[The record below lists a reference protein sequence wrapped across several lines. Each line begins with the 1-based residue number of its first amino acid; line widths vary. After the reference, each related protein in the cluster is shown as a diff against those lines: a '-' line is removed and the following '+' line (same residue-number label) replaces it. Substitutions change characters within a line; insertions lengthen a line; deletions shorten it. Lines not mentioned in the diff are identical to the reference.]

1 MTALTSNPLRATVR
15 GPWAGFVLRRTRR
28 LVVSLAALVTAAFAM
43 IHLFPGDPVRAA
55 LGPTADPALIEA
67 RRHSLGLDE
76 SLPKQFG
83 HFVGHLFQGRLGD
96 SIGAQMPVSE
106 IVAGRLPATL
116 QIAVPAFALILLIA
130 VPVGMTAAVLTKDG
144 RRRQGELAFTGIT
157 GLLGA
162 VPEFLLAVGLIAAFA
177 VMWPLFPV
185 ASRAGLDSYVLPILA
200 LAVVPAATLSRIVR
214 VETLRVLGEDYMRT
228 ARPRPRPHHRPRIGD
243 GAMSSLELRGITV
256 RYGRSTAVEAVD
268 LLVPDGSV
276 TGLVGGSGS
285 GKSTLGKAVV
295 GLAPVRS
302 GRVLVDGNDVVHR
315 RGRAPVQLVFQNP
328 YASLDP
334 RMTIG
339 ASVAEALPRTERPRG
354 TPARTRR
361 AARDAEVARCL
372 ELVGIDPARAA
383 LTPDALS
390 GGQRQRVALA
400 RALAARPGVLI
411 ADEITSALDVSVQG
425 AVLNLLRGLQRE
437 LGFAMLFISH
447 DLAVVRHLSD
457 QVAVMDGG
465 RLVERGPAERVLED
479 PEHPTTRDLIS
490 CVPTLALAEEAP

>member
-1 MTALTSNPLRATVR
+1 
-15 GPWAGFVLRRTRR
+15 
-28 LVVSLAALVTAAFAM
+28 
-43 IHLFPGDPVRAA
+43 
-55 LGPTADPALIEA
+55 
-67 RRHSLGLDE
+67 
-76 SLPKQFG
+76 
-83 HFVGHLFQGRLGD
+83 
-96 SIGAQMPVSE
+96 
-106 IVAGRLPATL
+106 
-116 QIAVPAFALILLIA
+116 
-130 VPVGMTAAVLTKDG
+130 
-144 RRRQGELAFTGIT
+144 
-157 GLLGA
+157 
-162 VPEFLLAVGLIAAFA
+162 
-177 VMWPLFPV
+177 
-185 ASRAGLDSYVLPILA
+185 
-200 LAVVPAATLSRIVR
+200 
-214 VETLRVLGEDYMRT
+214 
-228 ARPRPRPHHRPRIGD
+228 
-243 GAMSSLELRGITV
+243 MSSLELRGITV
-256 RYGRSTAVEAVD
+256 RYGRFTAVENVD

-285 GKSTLGKAVV
+285 GKSTLGKAAV

-302 GRVLVDGNDVVHR
+302 GRVLVDGNDAVHG

-334 RMTIG
+334 RMPIG
-339 ASVAEALPRTERPRG
+339 ASVAEALPRTGRQRG
-354 TPARTRR
+354 TPARARR

-372 ELVGIDPARAA
+372 ELVGLDPARAA

-447 DLAVVRHLSD
+447 NLAVVRHLSD

-465 RLVERGPAERVLED
+465 HLVECGPADRVLEH